1 MRPCK
6 VGYVAQR
13 PKKIYVKL
21 IEVRGIANSKN
32 LVLMQGLETEVCNKF
47 RMLLDLEGC
56 SRGCIGNESQSS
68 NGDVTKRPHGAADRG
83 GIVYDNTTHAEMSR
97 EGHDHAKVVKRGEE
111 AMTSLERRWTR
122 RSAIVSK
129 EASLPKS
136 KASVRKEMDSE
147 ECHIGEEKGRREEEK
162 EEKGVAAVVA
172 AAVGKEE
179 EGKKNGRKRNRK
191 ERRKEEMGQH
201 LCSLHEETEEV
212 LCDGEEKGGRRG
224 EEKEEKGGKKKRKGE
239 EEKGKKGLQLWQLLR
254 LGKKKGKE
262 EEEGR
267 GIREEEKGEKW
278 KKGLQ
283 LWQLRLGKEEGG

>member
-13 PKKIYVKL
+13 PKKICVKL

-97 EGHDHAKVVKRGEE
+97 EGHDHAKP
-111 AMTSLERRWTR
+111 A
-122 RSAIVSK
+122 
-129 EASLPKS
+129 KS
-136 KASVRKEMDSE
+136 EDKAE
-147 ECHIGEEKGRREEEK
+147 EEEK

-191 ERRKEEMGQH
+191 ERRKEETGQH

-267 GIREEEKGEKW
+267 GIREEKGEKW